1 MLGTHVEQKGSLV
14 CPDYLRFDFSH
25 FQKVTDEQIREVE
38 RLVNA
43 DIRSDYALEERRDC
57 PIDEARSMGAM
68 MLFGEKYGERVRV
81 IRYGESVELCGGT
94 HVAGRGT

>member
-1 MLGTHVEQKGSLV
+1 
-14 CPDYLRFDFSH
+14 
-25 FQKVTDEQIREVE
+25 
-38 RLVNA
+38 
-43 DIRSDYALEERRDC
+43 
-57 PIDEARSMGAM
+57 MGAM